1 MAPFF
6 VALAIILSAAGY
18 LATIPTVCIPDVGCF
33 EKVGSYVRD
42 KRT

>member
-6 VALAIILSAAGY
+6 IALTIILSAAGY

-33 EKVGSYVRD
+33 EKVVPEGES
-42 KRT
+42 K